1 MFKPKLLR
9 LIIYLVVSIGLI
21 ILLLNTPTVYVTNP
35 KKEIKK
41 VYDSVQIIELPKKH
55 ESSKIK
61 DEFSFQID
69 SSNSFIHKSDTLKL
83 DELLSAI
90 SEQKQ
95 KRPKLILLITV
106 HPRSKSELLMSVI
119 EFAKREKIKIG
130 ITKN

>member
-21 ILLLNTPTVYVTNP
+21 ILLLNTPTVTNP
-35 KKEIKK
+35 KKDIKK
-41 VYDSVQIIELPKKH
+41 VDDSVQTIELLNEH
-55 ESSKIK
+55 QSSNLK
-61 DEFSFQID
+61 DEFSIEID
-69 SSNSFIHKSDTLKL
+69 SSNVFIHERDTLKL
-83 DELLSAI
+83 YELLSEI
-90 SEQKQ
+90 GLQKQ

-106 HPRSKSELLMSVI
+106 NPRSKSELLMSVI